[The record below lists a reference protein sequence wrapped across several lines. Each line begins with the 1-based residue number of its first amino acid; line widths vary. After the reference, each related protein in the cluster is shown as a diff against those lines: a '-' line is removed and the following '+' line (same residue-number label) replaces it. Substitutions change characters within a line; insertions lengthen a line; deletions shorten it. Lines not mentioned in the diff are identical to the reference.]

1 MTYLL
6 AYASSYMS
14 LIFDQFTLLFEFDS
28 TQIYSNENKILI
40 SIEMLVHRNT
50 PRFSISLG
58 GLNEYQ

>member
-40 SIEMLVHRNT
+40 SIKMLVHRNT
-50 PRFSISLG
+50 LRFSISLG
-58 GLNEYQ
+58 GTQ